1 MKEIK
6 VSQIT
11 EAIRKLCI
19 DANYYLGSDI
29 KNKLIKSSL
38 LIFPK

>member
-1 MKEIK
+1 MSLGGLYMREIK

-19 DANYYLGSDI
+19 DANY
-29 KNKLIKSSL
+29 
-38 LIFPK
+38 